1 MFLYFFF
8 RNDKIIL
15 EDYSVGNFNI
25 RTFLKQ
31 AVKTGASDV
40 HLHVGERPVLRKDGK
55 MVKIDMDFLDDEDL
69 ERSIMTLLPSYDIN
83 DIKKNMDLD
92 FSYELPA
99 VSRFRVNLSRQL
111 GHFALTL
118 RLISFNIRQVT
129 ELNLPSVIQNFA
141 DLNNG
146 IVLVTGPTGSGKS
159 TTLASINVKYP
170 KHIITV
176 EDPIE
181 YMFSNKLSIISQ
193 RQVEIDTSSF
203 NDGIKYALRQDPDVI
218 LIGEI
223 RDRDTANA
231 ALKAAETGHLV
242 LASLHTNDATQTI
255 NRIINMF
262 DPQDRDLIRDQLA
275 NTIRGIIAQKLVKVA
290 HGSGRRPIVEIMIST
305 PTIKDYIIK
314 NKLDEIYDIM
324 RTGSDDMVTMNASL
338 FNLLREGVITQ
349 EYALEASDNKNE
361 FNQMLRGV
369 FRGTE
374 NQGNNYYE

>member
-1 MFLYFFF
+1 M
-8 RNDKIIL
+8 
-15 EDYSVGNFNI
+15 GTFNI

-55 MVKIDMDFLDDEDL
+55 MVKVDMPHLDDEDMD
-69 ERSIMTLLPSYDIN
+69 RAIMTMLPTYN
-83 DIKKNMDLD
+83 LEDIKKNMDLD

-99 VSRFRVNLSRQL
+99 ISRFRVNMSRQL

-118 RLISFNIRQVT
+118 RLISYVIRQVS
-129 ELNLPSVIQNFA
+129 ELNLPPVIRSFA

-159 TTLASINVKYP
+159 TTLASIIEHINMKYP

-181 YMFSNKLSIISQ
+181 YMFSNKLSVISQ
-193 RQVEIDTSSF
+193 RQVEIDTASF

-223 RDRDTANA
+223 RDRDTATA

-242 LASLHTNDATQTI
+242 LASLHTNDAIQTI

-262 DPQDRDLIRDQLA
+262 DPQDRDLIRDQIA
-275 NTIRGIIAQKLVKVA
+275 NTIRGIVAQKLVKVA
-290 HGSGRRPIVEIMIST
+290 NGAGRRPVVEIMVST
-305 PTIKDYIIK
+305 PTIKDYIVK
-314 NKLDEIYDIM
+314 NKLEDIYEIM
-324 RTGSDDMVTMNASL
+324 RSGIDGMLTMNASIYNL
-338 FNLLREGVITQ
+338 FKENIITQ
-349 EYALEASDNKNE
+349 EYALESSDNKNE
-361 FNQMLRGV
+361 LSQMMRGV
-369 FRGTE
+369 MGSTGSKDTNFYG
-374 NQGNNYYE
+374 

>member
-1 MFLYFFF
+1 M
-8 RNDKIIL
+8 
-15 EDYSVGNFNI
+15 GTFNI
-25 RTFLKQ
+25 DTFLKQ
-31 AVKTGASDV
+31 AVKTGASDI

-55 MVKIDMDFLDDEDL
+55 MVKIDMPFLDDEDM
-69 ERSIMTLLPSYDIN
+69 ERAISTILPTHSMSE
-83 DIKKNMDLD
+83 IKKKMDLD
-92 FSYELPA
+92 FAYHIEG

-111 GHFALTL
+111 GHFALVF
-118 RLISFNIRQVT
+118 RVISFNIRQVS

-159 TTLASINVKYP
+159 TTLASIIEHINMKYP

-193 RQVEIDTSSF
+193 RQVDVDTTSF
-203 NDGIKYALRQDPDVI
+203 NDGVKYALRQDPDVI

-223 RDRDTANA
+223 RDRETATA

-242 LASLHTNDATQTI
+242 LASLHTNDAVQTI

-262 DPQDRDLIRDQLA
+262 EPQDRDLIRDQVA
-275 NTIRGIIAQKLVKVA
+275 NTIRGIVAQKLVKLA
-290 HGSGRRPIVEIMIST
+290 HGAGRRPIVELMIATS
-305 PTIKDYIIK
+305 TIKDYIVK
-314 NKLDEIYDIM
+314 NQLEEIYSIM
-324 RTGSDDMVTMNASL
+324 RSGIDNMTTMNASL
-338 FNLLREGVITQ
+338 FQLVRERIITQ
-349 EYALEASDNKNE
+349 EEAFEVTDNKNE
-361 FNQMLRGV
+361 LSQMVRGV

-374 NQGNNYYE
+374 NQGNRYGDND

>member
-1 MFLYFFF
+1 M
-8 RNDKIIL
+8 
-15 EDYSVGNFNI
+15 GTFNI

-55 MVKIDMDFLDDEDL
+55 MVKVDMPYLDDEDMD
-69 ERSIMTLLPSYDIN
+69 RAIMTMLPTYN
-83 DIKKNMDLD
+83 LEDIKKNMDLD

-99 VSRFRVNLSRQL
+99 ISRFRVNLSRQL

-118 RLISFNIRQVT
+118 RLISYVIRQVS
-129 ELNLPSVIQNFA
+129 ELNLPSVIRGFA

-159 TTLASINVKYP
+159 TTLASIIEHINMKYP

-181 YMFSNKLSIISQ
+181 YMFSNKLSVISQ
-193 RQVEIDTSSF
+193 RQVEIDTASF

-223 RDRDTANA
+223 RDRDTATA

-242 LASLHTNDATQTI
+242 LASLHTNDAIQTI

-262 DPQDRDLIRDQLA
+262 DPQDRDLIRDQIA
-275 NTIRGIIAQKLVKVA
+275 NTIRGIVAQKLVKVA
-290 HGSGRRPIVEIMIST
+290 SGAGRRPVVEIMVST

-314 NKLDEIYDIM
+314 NKLEDIYEIM
-324 RTGSDDMVTMNASL
+324 RSGVDGMLTMNASIY
-338 FNLLREGVITQ
+338 NLYKENIITQ
-349 EYALEASDNKNE
+349 EYALESSDNKNE
-361 FNQMLRGV
+361 LNQMMRGV
-369 FRGTE
+369 MGSTGSKDTNFYG
-374 NQGNNYYE
+374 